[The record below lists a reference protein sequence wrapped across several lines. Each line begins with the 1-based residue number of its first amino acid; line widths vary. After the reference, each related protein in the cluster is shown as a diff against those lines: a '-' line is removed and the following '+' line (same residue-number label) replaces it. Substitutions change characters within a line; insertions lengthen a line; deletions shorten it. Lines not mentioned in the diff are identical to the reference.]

1 MTSATL
7 PAAALP
13 DAAAGARPPG
23 RHRIPA
29 APAAPLPPLRL
40 ILIVTGLVGL
50 LHAYIGLRLL
60 PALGTGGAGTAIGI
74 FLLAQCTLL
83 IPFGLLA
90 RALQGRMNQGLAGAL
105 TWAGL
110 IAGGFAS
117 SLLVLTVVRDLLL
130 LPAMAVLDTGTLLA
144 AAGYSAWGVPITAL
158 GFTAIGLF
166 NARRRPQ
173 VVEVDVRLRDLPAA
187 LHGFTITQISD
198 IHVGPTIKRAF
209 LERIVDQVN
218 SLESDLIAIT
228 GDLVDGS
235 VAELARHV
243 EPLARLQARHG
254 SFFVTGNHEY
264 YSGAAAWVGEL
275 RRLGLVVLENQHVVL
290 RHQGSTFVLAGVTDY
305 GAHHFDERQ
314 RSDPL
319 AALAGAPKNAVPK
332 ILLAH
337 QPRSA
342 AAAQAAGFHLQLS
355 GHTHGG
361 QFLPW
366 NFFVRLQQPFTA
378 GLHRLQDLWVYTS
391 RGTGY
396 WGPPKRLGAPA
407 EITRLRLLPVGL

>member
-1 MTSATL
+1 MNPSTL
-7 PAAALP
+7 HADALLEAEGKARLPSRDHSPAI
-13 DAAAGARPPG
+13 
-23 RHRIPA
+23 RI
-29 APAAPLPPLRL
+29 PPLRFILVVTSL
-40 ILIVTGLVGL
+40 IGL

-60 PALGTGGAGTAIGI
+60 PALDLGGVGTAIGI
-74 FLLAQCTLL
+74 FLLALCTLL

-90 RALQGRMNQGLAGAL
+90 RVLQGRMNEGLASAL

-117 SLLVLTVVRDLLL
+117 SLLVLTIIRDLLL
-130 LPAMAVLDTGTLLA
+130 LPATAVLHTETFLA
-144 AAGYSAWGVPITAL
+144 AARYSAWGVPLIAL
-158 GFTAIGLF
+158 CFTAIGLF

-173 VVEVDVRLRDLPAA
+173 VVEVDVRLRDLPAG

-198 IHVGPTIKRAF
+198 IHVGPTIRRGF

-218 SLESDLIAIT
+218 ALESDLIAIT

-235 VAELARHV
+235 VPELALHV

-264 YSGAAAWVGEL
+264 YSGAAAWVSEL
-275 RRLGLVVLENQHVVL
+275 RRLGLFVLQNEHVVL
-290 RHQGSTFVLAGVTDY
+290 RHQGQPFVLAGVTDY
-305 GAHHFDERQ
+305 SAHHFDEQ
-314 RSDPL
+314 ERSDPQ
-319 AALAGAPKNAVPK
+319 AALAGAPPDAALK

-342 AAAQAAGFHLQLS
+342 AAAEAAGFHLQLS

-378 GLHRLQDLWVYTS
+378 GLHRLKDLWVYTS

-407 EITRLRLLPVGL
+407 EITRLRLMPSNA

>member
-1 MTSATL
+1 MPSSTL
-7 PAAALP
+7 LADGLL
-13 DAAAGARPPG
+13 DAEANVPRPG
-23 RHRIPA
+23 RHRSPPA
-29 APAAPLPPLRL
+29 ALPPLRFILLVSSL
-40 ILIVTGLVGL
+40 IGL

-60 PALGTGGAGTAIGI
+60 PALDTGGAGMAIGI
-74 FLLAQCTLL
+74 FLLALCTLL

-90 RALQGRMNQGLAGAL
+90 RALQRRMHQRLAGTL
-105 TWAGL
+105 TWTGL

-117 SLLVLTVVRDLLL
+117 SLLVLTVIRDLLL
-130 LPAMAVLDTGTLLA
+130 LPAMIVLPSGTFLA
-144 AAGYSAWGVPITAL
+144 AARYSAWGVPMIALCFTAL
-158 GFTAIGLF
+158 GLF

-235 VAELARHV
+235 VPELARHV

-264 YSGAAAWVGEL
+264 YSGAAAWVSEL
-275 RRLGLVVLENQHVVL
+275 RRLGVVVLQNEHVVL
-290 RHQGSTFVLAGVTDY
+290 HHQGTAFILAGVTDF

-314 RSDPL
+314 RSDPM
-319 AALAGAPKNAVPK
+319 AALAGAPQNAAPK

-342 AAAQAAGFHLQLS
+342 AAAQAAGFQLQIS

-378 GLHRLQDLWVYTS
+378 GLHRLNDLWVYTS

-407 EITRLRLLPVGL
+407 EITRLRLIATSSC